1 LANERE
7 GAIRHGSR
15 QGEVAPSD
23 RVATTMTR
31 LHQPAK
37 GYGIGD
43 REPHY
48 PRARTAIKALHTVPQ
63 TASPLY
69 TTPAPT
75 DNDPACEKPT
85 CARHSLPRRQDALA
99 VARLYSQAVL
109 IV

>member
-1 LANERE
+1 MRER
-7 GAIRHGSR
+7 AQLDMAAARV
-15 QGEVAPSD
+15 EVAPSD

-37 GYGIGD
+37 GYRIGD
-43 REPHY
+43 CEPYY
-48 PRARTAIKALHTVPQ
+48 PRARAAIKAPT
-63 TASPLY
+63 PLY

-85 CARHSLPRRQDALA
+85 CARHSRPRRQDALA